1 MAIQFSFT
9 SEAVMTE
16 PSVEILL
23 VQRDQAQVVRTL
35 DVLDTHHSADR
46 VHVVRDGDEALEF
59 LFCSGAY
66 ASRAPVNPRLV
77 LVDLDVAYRDDLEVL
92 RRIKQDPRTSQI
104 PVTILAPCASD
115 RLAAMRVLQTYDMQ
129 VPVVVIGGMTLRTA
143 ADAFGLDGD
152 DDQLD
157 SSVQSAGSVIGPSGA
172 KEDLTAPSVNFDTL
186 CHEPEIESLARLA
199 RGIAHEFNN
208 LFSVIVA
215 STDLVLRDMDF
226 DDPRRDGA
234 EAIFKS
240 IARASKLTRQ
250 LLTFHAD
257 ATRAGAAS
265 SADRHVTK
273 RNGKGTIR
281 PA

>member
-1 MAIQFSFT
+1 
-9 SEAVMTE
+9 MTE

-23 VQRDQAQVVRTL
+23 VQRDQAQVERTL

-92 RRIKQDPRTSQI
+92 RRINQDPRTSQI
-104 PVTILAPCASD
+104 PVTILAPSASD

-129 VPVVVIGGMTLRTA
+129 VPVVVIGGMTLRKA

-152 DDQLD
+152 GDDQVD

-172 KEDLTAPSVNFDTL
+172 KEALTAPPVNLDTL

-240 IARASKLTRQ
+240 IACASKLTRQ

-257 ATRAGAAS
+257 ATRAGAAT
-265 SADRHVTK
+265 SADRHVAK